1 MIIRQLDLS
10 DVDQIA
16 KLHIDTE
23 SQSYKN
29 VAPEMLNYVS
39 DFEGRKQIWRKSLEL
54 GTIAYFG
61 FVDKTSYPIAFVSG
75 RAVYDVSTSSD
86 YALLSGVFVTRE
98 HQSRGIG
105 KSLLLRFVQMQ
116 IQNNVNEMRS
126 RVSIQNTSG
135 RDFFASL
142 GANENRIYQE
152 QDRFHDRVY
161 GQN

>member
-98 HQSRGIG
+98 HQSYGVHTFDWAARA
-105 KSLLLRFVQMQ
+105 KPVAMAANCAHPARMV
-116 IQNNVNEMRS
+116 
-126 RVSIQNTSG
+126 
-135 RDFFASL
+135 L
-142 GANENRIYQE
+142 GP
-152 QDRFHDRVY
+152 
-161 GQN
+161 GGL